1 MSRHAQTHSDKQQAE
16 RAAEHRRR
24 EKEQRETQRKR
35 DREPEPARTNEQ
47 TPDARLPK
55 QTA

>member
-1 MSRHAQTHSDKQQAE
+1 MSRQGHKRSDKQQAE

-35 DREPEPARTNEQ
+35 DREPEPTRTNEQ
-47 TPDARLPK
+47 APGTQPPEQA
-55 QTA
+55 A